1 MAKIEE
7 IRKQFADLKKTV
19 TAQTARLLDQA
30 RQDQREALSMAMTV
44 IEQQA
49 KIPAS
54 LYIPRERK
62 CSDFTGSPAQ
72 GEPCIEEWI
81 ASMKSSFKVA
91 RVPEEDKIELIKQ
104 HLKGEA
110 KLTARFL
117 LREGNT
123 DVTKVFRKNKMLKEQ
138 FVLGL
143 RDDFLRRETKRQE
156 KAQPALAFLDLM
168 NAAITWSEEEET
180 PEAAARGPVRGAVH
194 ATAAEEVSSPLT
206 LTSLHEAIQS
216 LAARQEE
223 LFKTVHGREQAA
235 MPTRPARPPLRD
247 DEGRLTCY
255 SCNQPGHTSRMCR
268 QGKPAEH
275 RVKMAAV
282 ATTEGQ
288 AEGDTQGPSVLIS
301 GLASAGIRAVT
312 QANERDS
319 ATSSGAFGECFTIDV
334 LIDGVKT
341 SCLLDT
347 GSEVTTIPESYFRE
361 HFQGTECCLSPAK
374 WVRLTAANGL
384 EIPIVG
390 CLEADIEC
398 MGKLLKG
405 LCVFVLKDSC
415 SGKEERGKA
424 PGILGMN
431 VIGEL
436 KGFLTGFKGIKKLD
450 RGTPQPGHASLR
462 RILATMEEE
471 EWGVGPNGWMGF
483 VKVAGKR
490 AVTIPPFSEKVIEG
504 RFRIP
509 PRVTSKVLVEA
520 SAIASLACG
529 LLVAGPGYEGE
540 GPSAHTQLE

>member
-1 MAKIEE
+1 MAEKEE
-7 IRKQFADLKKTV
+7 IRKQFADLQKTV
-19 TAQTARLLDQA
+19 TAQTARLGEQAALLDQA
-30 RQDQREALSMAMTV
+30 RQDQREALSMAKTV

-62 CSDFTGSPAQ
+62 CSDFTGCPTH
-72 GEPCIEEWI
+72 GEPCVEEWI
-81 ASMKSSFKVA
+81 ASMKSSFKIA
-91 RVPEEDKIELIKQ
+91 RVPEEDKIELLKQ

-110 KLTARFL
+110 KLTVRFL

-123 DVTKVFRKNKMLKEQ
+123 DVTKVFDVLKKTYGDRVPVGARLREFYDRKQGPGEKICAYAYDLQEKLHKLKRRDPKRIQDPDKMLKEQ

-156 KAQPALAFLDLM
+156 KAQPALACLYLM

-194 ATAAEEVSSPLT
+194 ATVAEEATSSPLT

-223 LFKTVHGREQAA
+223 LFKTVHGRKQAA

-247 DEGRLTCY
+247 DEGRLICY
-255 SCNQPGHTSRMCR
+255 SCNQPGHTSRMCQ

-282 ATTEGQ
+282 AMTEGQ

-301 GLASAGIRAVT
+301 GLASAGTRAVT

-334 LIDGVKT
+334 LIDGLKT

-374 WVRLTAANGL
+374 WVRLTGANGL
-384 EIPIVG
+384 EIPVVG
-390 CLEADIEC
+390 WCFCA
-398 MGKLLKG
+398 
-405 LCVFVLKDSC
+405 
-415 SGKEERGKA
+415 
-424 PGILGMN
+424 
-431 VIGEL
+431 
-436 KGFLTGFKGIKKLD
+436 
-450 RGTPQPGHASLR
+450 
-462 RILATMEEE
+462 
-471 EWGVGPNGWMGF
+471 
-483 VKVAGKR
+483 
-490 AVTIPPFSEKVIEG
+490 EG
-504 RFRIP
+504 
-509 PRVTSKVLVEA
+509 
-520 SAIASLACG
+520 
-529 LLVAGPGYEGE
+529 
-540 GPSAHTQLE
+540 QL